1 MSDVPAEQPRERTL
15 ELDRVVNF
23 SDAVFAIAATVLV
36 LSISIPPNL
45 TDPGLDQKLW
55 DAFQDALPQ
64 IFAYALS
71 FYTIGLYWLAHHRLF
86 RFIRRI
92 DGTFIILNLLELGL
106 VALLPFPTETFGDY
120 TSNRPAVIVYALAV
134 SAVGLSSTVKVW
146 YAQAHDLMLTS
157 TPRDWLTHGLLR
169 GLSMPLVFL
178 ASIPIAFVSVT
189 AAEISWSALVLLRLW
204 FRRRYGKITDI
215 W

>member
-1 MSDVPAEQPRERTL
+1 MSDEARRERTL
-15 ELDRVVNF
+15 ELDRLVNF

-36 LSISIPPNL
+36 LSISIPPHL
-45 TDPGLDQKLW
+45 KDPGLDQKLW
-55 DAFQDALPQ
+55 DGFQDALPN

-86 RFIRRI
+86 RFISRI
-92 DGTFIILNLLELGL
+92 DGAFITLNLFELGL
-106 VALLPFPTETFGDY
+106 VALLPFPTETFGNY
-120 TSNRPAVIVYALAV
+120 PGNRPALIVYALAISV
-134 SAVGLSSTVKVW
+134 VGITSTAKVW
-146 YAQAHDLMLTS
+146 YAHRHDLFMQS
-157 TPRDWLTHGLLR
+157 TPADWLTHGMLR

-189 AAEISWSALVLLRLW
+189 AAQISWSAFVLLRIA

>member
-1 MSDVPAEQPRERTL
+1 MSDEPRERSL
-15 ELDRVVNF
+15 EFDRVANF

-36 LSISIPPNL
+36 LSINIPAGL
-45 TDPGLDQKLW
+45 KDPGLDEKLW
-55 DAFQDALPQ
+55 DGFQDALPN

-92 DGTFIILNLLELGL
+92 DGTFITINLLELGL
-106 VALLPFPTETFGDY
+106 VALLPFPTETLGNY
-120 TSNRPAVIVYALAV
+120 AGNRPAVVVYAL
-134 SAVGLSSTVKVW
+134 SISSVGIASTAKVW
-146 YAQAHDLMLTS
+146 YASRHDLMMES
-157 TPRDWLTHGLLR
+157 TPQEWITHGMLR

-178 ASIPIAFVSVT
+178 VSIPIAFVSVT
-189 AAEISWSALVLLRLW
+189 AAEISWSSLALLRIG
-204 FRRRYGKITDI
+204 FSRRYGKITDI